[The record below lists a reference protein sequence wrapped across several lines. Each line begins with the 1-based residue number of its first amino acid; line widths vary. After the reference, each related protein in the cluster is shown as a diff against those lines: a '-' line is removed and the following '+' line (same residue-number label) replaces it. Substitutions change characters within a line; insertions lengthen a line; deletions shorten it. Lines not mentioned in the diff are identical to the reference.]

1 MRAMRRIVKRALQ
14 QEDPPTLRQ
23 LAARLGYKDK
33 KVIGHYFGA
42 LSAELLARRKALKK
56 KEAAQLR
63 RKLQRSMRKEPPPSV
78 GEVCRRL
85 GLQRSTASR
94 RFPNEYAVIV
104 ARYLQF
110 RKERARRRQMAP
122 KSVESRGR
130 I

>member
-1 MRAMRRIVKRALQ
+1 MRRIVKRALQ

-33 KVIGHYFGA
+33 KVIRHYFGA
-42 LSAELLARRKALKK
+42 LSAELLARRKAVKK

-78 GEVCRRL
+78 GEVCRRM